1 MLGVLYVLYDPA
13 RPRFCSTAEAVWG
26 DLYSARKFGKFGL
39 SLVPTHYCGL
49 SIVPLKVLWIESS
62 LTIENSLN

>member
-1 MLGVLYVLYDPA
+1 MPGVLYVLYDPA
-13 RPRFCSTAEAVWG
+13 RPRFCSTTEAVWG
-26 DLYSARKFGKFGL
+26 VITPLVNLEDLASNPY

-62 LTIENSLN
+62 LN